1 MNLRDYST
9 AKERN
14 RAVAGKV
21 HSPLSTI
28 SEVLRDDDSSVTC
41 ENLIGAVTVP
51 LGVAGPVKLQGSQ
64 ANKEY
69 YLPLATTEGALVAS
83 VSRGCKAINE
93 GGGANVNAYSVGVS
107 RGPVFYTGSLVQ
119 SQKVYRWIKENK
131 ARIAEIAKGTSS
143 HLIFKKVFVK
153 SLPNYVFARFQ
164 FDTGEA
170 MGMNM
175 VTIATQKVAEEIE
188 MATGASCLAVAGN
201 FDIDK
206 KPAWLNSIQCRGKE
220 AWADA
225 VIPKEIV
232 KTVLK
237 TSSEAIFETWLA
249 KCMLGSAMSGSLGFN
264 CHFANVVAAI
274 YIATGQDP
282 AHVVEGSQGITT
294 TKVLS
299 NGDLYVSVYLPA
311 VLVGTVGGGLKL
323 KTQSEARSIAG
334 VNNSLELAEVV
345 AGAVL
350 AGELS
355 LLASLSEHTLA
366 ASHKKLGRK
375 SK

>member
-1 MNLRDYST
+1 MNLRDYRT
-9 AKERN
+9 AQERN
-14 RAVAGKV
+14 DAVAETAGITLPTIKTAL
-21 HSPLSTI
+21 HEDEST
-28 SEVLRDDDSSVTC
+28 VTC

-51 LGVAGPVKLQGSQ
+51 LGVAGPIKLQGSE

-93 GGGANVNAYSVGVS
+93 GGGANVDAYSVGVS
-107 RGPVFYTGSLVQ
+107 RGPVFYTGSLAQ
-119 SQKVYRWIKENK
+119 SQKVYRWIKDNES
-131 ARIAEIAKGTSS
+131 RIAEIAKGTSS
-143 HLIFKKVFVK
+143 HLKFKKVFAK
-153 SLPNYVFARFQ
+153 SLPNYVFTRFQ
-164 FDTGEA
+164 YDTGEA

-188 MATGASCLAVAGN
+188 QATGAMCLAVAGN

-225 VIPKEIV
+225 VIPKATVES
-232 KTVLK
+232 VLK
-237 TSSEAIFETWLA
+237 TTSEAVFETWLA

-264 CHFANVVAAI
+264 CHFANVVAAL

-323 KTQSEARSIAG
+323 KTQTEARSILA
-334 VNNSLELAEVV
+334 VASSLELAEVV

-355 LLASLSEHTLA
+355 LLASISAHTLA
-366 ASHKKLGRK
+366 SSHKQLGRK
-375 SK
+375 S